1 MKKLILIITCLIPL
15 LALSQE
21 TGIIPR
27 PQQIDYHEGTFSWSK
42 NESKNQKRIK
52 TKIVKEIPAKENES
66 QSYIIDI
73 TPNRITL
80 SATTEQGLFYARQSL
95 SQMVRYQEVTNDGGK
110 TELPCVTITDWP
122 SLEYRGWMDDISR
135 GPVPTKEFIKKEIRT
150 LAYYK
155 MNFFQLYTEH
165 LFKLESHPDIAPAD
179 GLTAEEIKELSDYA
193 KEYYVEFMGN
203 QQCFAHAEK
212 TLKIPFYDNIADT
225 RHNFDPSKQETYTFL
240 NDVFQEVATAYESHY
255 FNINCDE
262 TEGLGSGKA
271 KSFVDEKGK
280 DEAYCEHITKVYNIL
295 KEYDKEIMMWG
306 DIIGKN
312 PSMIDKLPED
322 IQFVIWSYGAGDDYT
337 EMLRPFKESGH
348 TFWAATGASCWSL
361 AFPDIDTYM
370 KNIANFSR
378 DAYKCGAKGLMNTAW
393 DDYGES
399 MFNST
404 WHSMIWCAENTWN
417 ASSGL
422 DYKDIF
428 NNNFCIQFLN
438 TKHNIVND
446 LLDLSNM
453 KIPFAALNE
462 PLLEFFPNQVSNQA
476 INENK
481 NIQNKSLEL
490 YNRLRTIKEET
501 PANKEF
507 LECATNAAYRI
518 YATATKNIFKAQL
531 YTTLQAPCEMNI
543 IKTKELETQYVSIL
557 KELKHK
563 SIRQWDAECR
573 AYSRN
578 IIESRF
584 DKIMQDI
591 INADKT
597 VYIGSKLTAGKP
609 TITLNTIFN
618 DKKIFYTTDG
628 SEPNRNSNEYSM
640 PFCIDRPCTVKAIC
654 YDEFDR
660 SCTTEKHFL
669 YHKGMGH
676 LKRLNSP
683 AGNYRPEYSGGGDDA
698 LINGITGS
706 NDYKDGKWQGFYGC
720 NADIEIDFGKVET
733 INSLTINF
741 IANPFDWIMM
751 PKTIKVYAFPTCMPS
766 NMPDT
771 FVKTF
776 TFDDKVPMSG
786 NHIFTKTLQLGE
798 IKTSYLRIVVENPG
812 TLPEGTP
819 GAGYDSWIFLDE
831 IIIE

>member
-73 TPNRITL
+73 TPDRITL

-295 KEYDKEIMMWG
+295 KEYDKDIMMWG

-312 PSMIDKLPED
+312 PSMIDKL
-322 IQFVIWSYGAGDDYT
+322 
-337 EMLRPFKESGH
+337 
-348 TFWAATGASCWSL
+348 
-361 AFPDIDTYM
+361 
-370 KNIANFSR
+370 
-378 DAYKCGAKGLMNTAW
+378 
-393 DDYGES
+393 
-399 MFNST
+399 
-404 WHSMIWCAENTWN
+404 
-417 ASSGL
+417 
-422 DYKDIF
+422 
-428 NNNFCIQFLN
+428 FL
-438 TKHNIVND
+438 
-446 LLDLSNM
+446 
-453 KIPFAALNE
+453 
-462 PLLEFFPNQVSNQA
+462 
-476 INENK
+476 
-481 NIQNKSLEL
+481 
-490 YNRLRTIKEET
+490 
-501 PANKEF
+501 F
-507 LECATNAAYRI
+507 L
-518 YATATKNIFKAQL
+518 
-531 YTTLQAPCEMNI
+531 
-543 IKTKELETQYVSIL
+543 
-557 KELKHK
+557 
-563 SIRQWDAECR
+563 
-573 AYSRN
+573 
-578 IIESRF
+578 
-584 DKIMQDI
+584 
-591 INADKT
+591 
-597 VYIGSKLTAGKP
+597 
-609 TITLNTIFN
+609 
-618 DKKIFYTTDG
+618 
-628 SEPNRNSNEYSM
+628 
-640 PFCIDRPCTVKAIC
+640 
-654 YDEFDR
+654 
-660 SCTTEKHFL
+660 
-669 YHKGMGH
+669 
-676 LKRLNSP
+676 
-683 AGNYRPEYSGGGDDA
+683 
-698 LINGITGS
+698 
-706 NDYKDGKWQGFYGC
+706 
-720 NADIEIDFGKVET
+720 
-733 INSLTINF
+733 
-741 IANPFDWIMM
+741 
-751 PKTIKVYAFPTCMPS
+751 
-766 NMPDT
+766 
-771 FVKTF
+771 
-776 TFDDKVPMSG
+776 
-786 NHIFTKTLQLGE
+786 
-798 IKTSYLRIVVENPG
+798 
-812 TLPEGTP
+812 
-819 GAGYDSWIFLDE
+819 
-831 IIIE
+831 

>member
-1 MKKLILIITCLIPL
+1 MKKLILIITCLLPL
-15 LALSQE
+15 IALSQE
-21 TGIIPR
+21 TGIIPK
-27 PQQIDYHEGTFSWSK
+27 PQRIDYHDGVFSWSNK
-42 NESKNQKRIK
+42 ESKNEKRIK
-52 TKIVKEIPAKENES
+52 TKIVQNIPVKENES
-66 QSYIIDI
+66 QSYIIEI
-73 TPNRITL
+73 TPDKITL
-80 SATTEQGLFYARQSL
+80 KATTEQGLFYARQSL
-95 SQMVRYQEVTNDGGK
+95 SQMVMYQKVTNDADDI
-110 TELPCVTITDWP
+110 ELPCMTITDWP

-135 GPVPTKEFIKKEIRT
+135 GPVPTKEFIKREIRT

-165 LFKLESHPDIAPAD
+165 LFKLDSHPDIAPTD
-179 GLTAEEIKELSDYA
+179 GLTAEEINELSEYA
-193 KEYYVEFMGN
+193 KQYYVEFMGN

-212 TLKIPFYDNIADT
+212 TLRIPFYDNIADT
-225 RHNFDPSKQETYTFL
+225 KYNFDPSKQETYAFL
-240 NDVFQEVATAYESHY
+240 NDVFREVATAYKSKH

-271 KSFVDEKGK
+271 KYFVDGKGK
-280 DEAYCEHITKVYNIL
+280 EEAYCEHITKVYDIL
-295 KEYDKEIMMWG
+295 KEYDKDIMMWG
-306 DIIGKN
+306 DIIGKD

-322 IQFVIWSYGAGDDYT
+322 IQFVIWSYGAGDNYM

-361 AFPDIDTYM
+361 VFPDIETYM

-378 DAYKCGAKGLMNTAW
+378 DAYKSGAKGLMNTAW

-404 WHSMIWCAENTWN
+404 WHSMIWCAETTWN
-417 ASSGL
+417 TSSGL
-422 DYKDIF
+422 DYKDTF
-428 NNNFCIQFLN
+428 NNKFCTQFLN
-438 TKHNIVND
+438 TKYNIIND
-446 LLDLSNM
+446 LTELSNIKM
-453 KIPFAALNE
+453 TFASLNE
-462 PLLEFFPNQVSNQA
+462 PLLEFFPNQVNSDA
-476 INENK
+476 ISENK
-481 NIQNKSLEL
+481 KIQNKSLEL
-490 YNRLRTIKEET
+490 YNRLKDINVET
-501 PANKEF
+501 LSNREF
-507 LECATNAAYRI
+507 LQCAITAAYRI
-518 YATATKNIFKAQL
+518 YATATKNIYKAQL
-531 YTTLQAPCEMNI
+531 YKTLQNPCETNI
-543 IKTKELETQYVSIL
+543 REAKELETQYISIL
-557 KELKHK
+557 RKLKYK

-573 AYSRN
+573 AYSRHIVEN
-578 IIESRF
+578 RF

-597 VYIGSKLTAGKP
+597 VYIGSKLTDGRP
-609 TITLNTIFN
+609 TITLSTIFN
-618 DKKIFYTTDG
+618 DKEIFYTTDG
-628 SEPNRNSNEYSM
+628 SEPNKNSNSYTK
-640 PFCIDRPCTVKAIC
+640 PFAIENTCTVKATC

-660 SCTTEKHFL
+660 NLITEKHFL

-698 LINGITGS
+698 LINGLTGS
-706 NDYKDGKWQGFYGC
+706 DDYKDGKWQGFYGC

-741 IANPFDWIMM
+741 ITNPFDWIMM

-776 TFDDKVPMSG
+776 SFDDKVPLSG
-786 NHIFTKTLQLGE
+786 NHIFTKTLQLDG
-798 IKTSYLRIVVENPG
+798 INTSYLRIVVENPG
-812 TLPEGTP
+812 KLPEGTP